1 MSTERASVEKL
12 KVRAEAHLYAG
23 ETFTDIADKLL
34 ELMKPVGD
42 RERLAALACRQILI
56 QVGQSELS
64 VAQALCDIAEAEQA
78 KEAATC

>member
-78 KEAATC
+78 KEAAAC

>member
-23 ETFTDIADKLL
+23 ETFTDIAEKLL
-34 ELMKPVGD
+34 KLMQPVGES
-42 RERLAALACRQILI
+42 ERLAALACRQILI
-56 QVGQSELS
+56 QVGQSELT

-78 KEAATC
+78 KEAAAC

>member
-1 MSTERASVEKL
+1 MSRERASVEKL

-34 ELMKPVGD
+34 ELMKPVGE
-42 RERLAALACRQILI
+42 RERLAALACRSILI
-56 QVGQSELS
+56 QVGQSELT

-78 KEAATC
+78 KEAASC